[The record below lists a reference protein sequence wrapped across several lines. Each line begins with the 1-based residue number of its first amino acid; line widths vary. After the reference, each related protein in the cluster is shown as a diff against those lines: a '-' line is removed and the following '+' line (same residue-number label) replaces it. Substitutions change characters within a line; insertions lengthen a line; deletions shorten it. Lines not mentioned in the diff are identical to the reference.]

1 MVSLSPL
8 SGGET
13 GKGFVQNPLAERGDA
28 SGVNLLN
35 FCKNRPLTLSLILL
49 LNEAKSIPL
58 PQGERV

>member
-8 SGGET
+8 MGERQA
-13 GKGFVQNPLAERGDA
+13 KDLFRILWQREGDA